1 MEILRRC
8 YADES
13 GQDLIEYTLLL
24 CFVVLTSAALL
35 FSGQASINTIWTT
48 TNNNL
53 SAAKSLDLR

>member
-8 YADES
+8 YADEF

-35 FSGQASINTIWTT
+35 FSGQASINTIWTQ
-48 TNNNL
+48 TNNQL
-53 SAAKSLDLR
+53 SAAKSVLN